1 MPYFSGDTSYGGGG
15 GMTTDLQLSGL
26 EGLGAPQSGGGG
38 GFGSGGGGG
47 FDLDKLFRDVANQ
60 KKKPEMGMWDS
71 RMQQQALRPA
81 APAFPP
87 DQPRETFK
95 MSMTPQGV
103 QYKTYLTG
111 PRQGQGE
118 WGPGSGSFGN
128 YEGTPIKT
136 G

>member
-1 MPYFSGDTSYGGGG
+1 MPYISGDTSYGGGG

-38 GFGSGGGGG
+38 GFGSAGGGG
-47 FDLDKLFRDVANQ
+47 FNLDKLFRDVANQ
-60 KKKPEMGMWDS
+60 KKKPEMGMYDP
-71 RMQQQALRPA
+71 RMLQQALRPA
-81 APAFPP
+81 PPPPA
-87 DQPRETFK
+87 PRETFK

-111 PRQGQGE
+111 PRQGQAE
-118 WGPGSGSFGN
+118 WGQGAGSYGH